1 MSRLRLSLLPVPLL
15 LLPLLSCGGIATR
28 RGREILSRRNE
39 CKTAVLA
46 ASIRW
51 SDEGGGSVGREGR
64 GRWPDSYDVTAEHN
78 QFSEVL
84 KQKPTGILV
93 SASDPNLIKGD
104 IDAAIAQG
112 VAVITIDSDAPA
124 SKRLMFIGTDNYKAG
139 VLGAGLA
146 AQATQSRGA
155 VVVYS
160 MPEQNNLKERL
171 RGYKDIFE
179 SHPQIK
185 IAEVVDVKGDPRI
198 AFDKTTELIEK
209 SAKVDAFVCLVSFA
223 CKEVADV
230 LDRKHVTG
238 KVVVA
243 MDTDEATLAGI
254 QKGLISATIA
264 QKPFT
269 MAFIGLKLLD
279 DLHHHPLSSLTK
291 TWSQDSF
298 SPIPTFVD
306 TGVTLIDQRNVDQF
320 IQARNS
326 ATGK

>member
-15 LLPLLSCGGIATR
+15 LLPLLSCGGSQHAVDEKYFLVATNVKLPYWQQVSA
-28 RGREILSRRNE
+28 GLT
-39 CKTAVLA
+39 KA
-46 ASIRW
+46 AAQLGVKA
-51 SDEGGGSVGREGR
+51 EVVG
-64 GRWPDSYDVTAEHN
+64 PDSYDVTAEHN

-146 AQATQSRGA
+146 AQQLKSRGA